1 MLAKLKKNYFASIF
15 LAYFILCKN
24 NVINSNPVLIGFFFY
39 LKVVLPNVGL
49 ELWPGYATSI
59 RQHDGGTMMCTEI
72 TWKVLRDETALD
84 IIKQLHSQYGANYE
98 HPLRDEILGVV
109 VMTGYNN
116 RTYRVDDVDF
126 NSTPLSSFQMKDGS
140 SITFM
145 EYYQTVMIDFTYN

>member
-1 MLAKLKKNYFASIF
+1 MYIKVILA
-15 LAYFILCKN
+15 
-24 NVINSNPVLIGFFFY
+24 
-39 LKVVLPNVGL
+39 NVGL

-72 TWKVLRDETALD
+72 TWKVLRNETALD
-84 IIKQLHSQYGANYE
+84 VIKQLHNQYSADYKNR
-98 HPLRDEILGVV
+98 LKDEILGVV

-145 EYYQTVMIDFTYN
+145 EYYQTVMRLYTYN